1 MIMKRENKSEKMI
14 GKLDHFVSG
23 LSDNEILSLHA
34 MSYVKGGTGEGGA
47 DSPIIPPPPGQ
58 Q

>member
-1 MIMKRENKSEKMI
+1 MKRENKSEKTT

-34 MSYVKGGTGEGGA
+34 MRYVKGGAGEGGE
-47 DSPIIPPPPGQ
+47 DIIIIPPPPGQ
-58 Q
+58 

>member
-1 MIMKRENKSEKMI
+1 MIMKRENKSEKMT
-14 GKLDHFVSG
+14 GKLDHFLSG
-23 LSDNEILSLHA
+23 LSDNEILSLTA
-34 MSYVKGGTGEGGA
+34 MRHVRGGTGEGWE